1 MIASGNVKSVSFWN
15 IKTFTK
21 KHTVECCDCFSLNGL
36 IELPN
41 LYVAVSGID
50 SSTIDV
56 IINTE
61 TCQLIKQIQC
71 KGYIS
76 GYGSAMEHSF
86 TLIMDIVIISSS
98 KGKYIIANIDNR
110 GISIFKVNYI

>member
-56 IINTE
+56 INTE
-61 TCQLIKQIQC
+61 TYQLIKQIQC

-76 GYGSAMEHSF
+76 GWHSF
-86 TLIMDIVIISSS
+86 TPIMDIGIISSS
-98 KGKYIIANIDNR
+98 KGKYIIANIDNH